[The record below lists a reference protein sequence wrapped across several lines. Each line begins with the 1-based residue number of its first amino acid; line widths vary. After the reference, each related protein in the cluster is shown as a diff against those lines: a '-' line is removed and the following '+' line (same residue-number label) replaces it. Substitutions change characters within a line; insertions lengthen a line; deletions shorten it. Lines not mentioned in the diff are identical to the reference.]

1 MRRSVLKSSLG
12 VAAFVVVVDRLTK
25 IWAEANLELGT
36 SRVIVENWLEFKL
49 AYNPGAAFSFLTDA
63 TWVFTI
69 VSSIAVVW
77 ISLNLK
83 KIQHAGWAA
92 AVGGVLGGAAGNLID
107 RFIGQPGFFVGHV
120 VDFLHVPNIWLFQI
134 FNLADASLF
143 VSVFV
148 LMIMSLRGFNLDGT
162 RETRTSKEVET
173 NE

>member
-1 MRRSVLKSSLG
+1 MHRSVLKSSLG
-12 VAAFVVVVDRLTK
+12 VAAFLVVVDRLTK

-49 AYNPGAAFSFLTDA
+49 AYNPGAAFSFLTNA

-69 VSSIAVVW
+69 ISSIAVIW

-134 FNLADASLF
+134 FNIADASLF
-143 VSVFV
+143 VSVAV

-162 RETRTSKEVET
+162 RETRTTKEVET